1 MKDERHEFEIK
12 IDGESYTLTQK
23 EMTAGEVL
31 SLAGK
36 SYDAFHLVEL
46 RGHERP
52 EYASATDGV
61 KLHNGSEFITKHV
74 GPTTVS

>member
-1 MKDERHEFEIK
+1 MKDERQEFEIK
-12 IDGESYTLTQK
+12 IDGEDYTLTQK
-23 EMTAGEVL
+23 EMTVGEVL

-36 SYDAFHLVEL
+36 SQEAFHLVEL
-46 RGHERP
+46 RGQQRQ
-52 EYASATDGV
+52 EYMAATDEV